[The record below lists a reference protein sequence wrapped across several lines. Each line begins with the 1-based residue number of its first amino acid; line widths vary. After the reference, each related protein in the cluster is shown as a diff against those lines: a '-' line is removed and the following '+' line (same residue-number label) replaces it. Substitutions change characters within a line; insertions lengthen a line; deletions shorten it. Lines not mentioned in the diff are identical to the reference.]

1 MPVLYHPRQNHLL
14 AALSASELERI
25 LPSLELVPMHRGE
38 VLYESGICLR
48 HVYFPLTSVVSL
60 SYVMEDG
67 ASAEIA
73 VVGNDGVLGI
83 AVFMGGQST
92 PSRAV
97 VQNAGHAYRLGA
109 RRLKTEFDR
118 AGSVLQVLLRYTQ
131 SLLTQMAQTAACN
144 RHHAVEQQLC
154 RWLLM
159 RADRLPT
166 SKLSGTHD
174 AIAGML
180 GVRREGITEAAGRLQ
195 RAGLIRYS
203 RGRIEVLDRP
213 GLETRVCECYGAFKR
228 ESERLR
234 VPADGQAVEQVF
246 RLRRA

>member
-1 MPVLYHPRQNHLL
+1 MPSSYHPRQNRLL
-14 AALSASELERI
+14 AALTDCDAARVARD
-25 LPSLELVPMHRGE
+25 LELVALQSGE
-38 VLYESGICLR
+38 VLYESGTCLR
-48 HVYFPLTSVVSL
+48 HVYFPLTCIVSL

-97 VQNAGHAYRLGA
+97 VQSSGQAYRLDAGH
-109 RRLKTEFDR
+109 LKTEFAR
-118 AGSVLQVLLRYTQ
+118 AGGLLQVLLRYTQ

-159 RADRLPT
+159 RIDRLPT
-166 SKLSGTHD
+166 ARIVGTHE

-180 GVRREGITEAAGRLQ
+180 GVRREGVTEAAGRLQ

-203 RGRIEVLDRP
+203 RGRIEVLDRA
-213 GLETRVCECYGAFKR
+213 GLEACVCECYRAFKR
-228 ESERLR
+228 ESDRLLISADP
-234 VPADGQAVEQVF
+234 PAS
-246 RLRRA
+246 